1 MAMKRILWIG
11 TILLIFVW
19 GAGCAV
25 PVREAVKVD
34 MTAPVGTIEGNQFI
48 GIRYPF
54 RVAAPL
60 GWKISTQYP
69 EFMVDLGYDKEG
81 LEESEVF
88 IFNPVTQSNL
98 QIDFTPAGR
107 YSTFDQE
114 KIEWLTTSATGNFK
128 QELQDQYGIDVP
140 VVIAPTT
147 ACPLKGVSFAA
158 RKYGVYTLKGVKWE
172 QGWIY
177 GFTEPYQI
185 FILYMAMEK
194 EGTNDAP
201 AIKQILDSFAV
212 IQK

>member
-1 MAMKRILWIG
+1 MAMKRIFGIG
-11 TILLIFVW
+11 IILLVFVW

-25 PVREAVKVD
+25 PVREAVKLD
-34 MTAPVGTIEGNQFI
+34 MTAPVGTIEGNQFA

-54 RVAAPL
+54 KVTAPP

-81 LEESEVF
+81 LEESQVF
-88 IFNPVTQSNL
+88 IFNPATQSNL

-107 YSTFDQE
+107 YATFDQE
-114 KIEWLTTSATGNFK
+114 KIEWLTTAATGTFK
-128 QELQDQYGIDVP
+128 QEFQDEYGKDV
-140 VVIAPTT
+140 VLTIAPTT
-147 ACPLKGVSFAA
+147 AYSLKGVSFAA
-158 RKYGVYTLKGVKWE
+158 KKYAVYTAKGVKWE

-185 FILYMAMEK
+185 FILYMTLLK
-194 EGTNDAP
+194 EGTDDTS

-212 IQK
+212 IQE